1 MLCGVLGI
9 RPGLELQQDW
19 RAGPSVRGTFVW
31 AAHCSMK
38 LNMNFYCTHDDDDDD
53 NYDEVGDDDDDGSE
67 LGNAHVV
74 TGESNCSAGQGI
86 KYYETYFSM
95 YAAGLLA
102 NNR

>member
-1 MLCGVLGI
+1 
-9 RPGLELQQDW
+9 
-19 RAGPSVRGTFVW
+19 
-31 AAHCSMK
+31 MK
-38 LNMNFYCTHDDDDDD
+38 LNMNFYCTQDDDDDD
-53 NYDEVGDDDDDGSE
+53 NYDDGSE